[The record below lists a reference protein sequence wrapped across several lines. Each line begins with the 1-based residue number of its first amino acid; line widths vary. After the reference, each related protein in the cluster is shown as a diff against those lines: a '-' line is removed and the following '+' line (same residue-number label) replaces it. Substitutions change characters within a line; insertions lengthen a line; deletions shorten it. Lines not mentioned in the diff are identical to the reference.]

1 MLGNESKLKAWISPA
16 KIAWN
21 SSYKIQNLS
30 LCYPKLNTFTQQE
43 LGTHEKLSELCF
55 PNSRYKDSLRKYS
68 HILLVSSHALV
79 LFKTCGT
86 FTQME
91 KKNRSGL
98 KQKPSHCVLLVD

>member
-1 MLGNESKLKAWISPA
+1 MFTRDILDMLGNESKPKAWISPA

-21 SSYKIQNLS
+21 SNYKIQNLS
-30 LCYPKLNTFTQQE
+30 SCYPKLNTVTQQE

-55 PNSRYKDSLRKYS
+55 PNSRYKDSLHKYRR
-68 HILLVSSHALV
+68 ILLVSSHELV

-91 KKNRSGL
+91 KK
-98 KQKPSHCVLLVD
+98 KK